1 MKTAPKLILGIL
13 TMLLMMLVAFGI
25 GAYRGFMEEKLQVDL
40 VLGSLSDVM
49 NTRIE
54 MANNLLT
61 VAKRHL
67 PQDDELVLKIR
78 QDIRDLSGE
87 SLRQKAQAN
96 ERLDHNSA
104 LLLKKLE
111 ALDSV
116 KADSRDYSYVTGY
129 LPRGFEQSA
138 QWADA
143 GLYNSAAR
151 KYNNEL
157 QGTLNGKAAMLL
169 GVPLAEL
176 FEGGQ
181 AP

>member
-1 MKTAPKLILGIL
+1 MKTAFKLFISFLV
-13 TMLLMMLVAFGI
+13 MLLMMLAAFAI
-25 GAYRGFMEEKLQVDL
+25 GSYRGFTEEKLQVDL
-40 VLGSLSDVM
+40 ALGSLSDVM

-67 PQDDELVLKIR
+67 PQDDELILKVR
-78 QDIRDLSGE
+78 QDILDLSGE
-87 SLRQKAQAN
+87 SLTRKAQAN
-96 ERLDHNSA
+96 ERLGDNSE
-104 LLLKKLE
+104 LLLNRLE
-111 ALDSV
+111 TLDSV
-116 KADSRDYSYVTGY
+116 IADSRDYSYVTGY

-151 KYNNEL
+151 KYNDEL
-157 QGTLNGKAAMLL
+157 KGSLNGQVAMLL
-169 GVPLAEL
+169 GVPAAEL
-176 FEGGQ
+176 FEGGG

>member
-1 MKTAPKLILGIL
+1 MRAAIKLFAGIL
-13 TMLLMMLVAFGI
+13 AMLLMMLAAFGV
-25 GAYRGFMEEKLQVDL
+25 GSYRGFTREKLQVDL
-40 VLGSLSDVM
+40 ALGSLSDLM

-67 PQDDELVLKIR
+67 PQDDELVLQIKE
-78 QDIRDLSGE
+78 DIRMLSGE
-87 SLRQKAQAN
+87 SLALKAQAN
-96 ERLDHNSA
+96 EQLGEHSA
-104 LLLKKLE
+104 LLLYRLA

-116 KADSRDYSYVTGY
+116 TADARDYSYVTGY

-143 GLYNSAAR
+143 GLYNSAAQ
-151 KYNNEL
+151 KYNDRL
-157 QGTLNGKAAMLL
+157 QNTLNGKTALLL
-169 GVPLAEL
+169 GVQKAEL